1 MITLAI
7 FGATG
12 SIGKSSL
19 KIFNKNKKQIK
30 LMYLS
35 ANTDYRS
42 LKNLQKKYN
51 PKNILLT
58 DKKLN
63 KKLSQSDNSIILENN
78 LFKKKKIDYVISG
91 VSGYESLDF
100 NFNLLKISKNLLLA
114 NKETII
120 CGGKIF
126 KQEAKKQ
133 KCNIIP
139 IDSEHYCIDFFL
151 KNFCFNGQHL
161 FDEIYIVASGGPF
174 LNKKI
179 TNSISLKN
187 TLKHPTWKMGKIN
200 TINSSTLANKV
211 LEMFEAKKFF
221 DIESSKIKMIIEPTS
236 NAHVIFKLKNNLIFP
251 IIHHPT
257 MELPI
262 SNSMGLINNFS
273 KPVESINLKLKKI
286 NFNKFPIAKIGYK
299 ILNNYSDSGMIL
311 FTIFNQRL
319 VDKYLNNEI
328 NYVQISKKLLRLFSN
343 KTIINK
349 SKLKM
354 NCKKQIFSIIKFAQ
368 KIKL

>member
-1 MITLAI
+1 
-7 FGATG
+7 
-12 SIGKSSL
+12 
-19 KIFNKNKKQIK
+19 
-30 LMYLS
+30 
-35 ANTDYRS
+35 
-42 LKNLQKKYN
+42 
-51 PKNILLT
+51 
-58 DKKLN
+58 
-63 KKLSQSDNSIILENN
+63 
-78 LFKKKKIDYVISG
+78 
-91 VSGYESLDF
+91 
-100 NFNLLKISKNLLLA
+100 
-114 NKETII
+114 
-120 CGGKIF
+120 
-126 KQEAKKQ
+126 
-133 KCNIIP
+133 
-139 IDSEHYCIDFFL
+139 
-151 KNFCFNGQHL
+151 
-161 FDEIYIVASGGPF
+161 
-174 LNKKI
+174 
-179 TNSISLKN
+179 
-187 TLKHPTWKMGKIN
+187 MGKIN

-262 SNSMGLINNFS
+262 SNSMGFINNFS

-319 VDKYLNNEI
+319 VDKYLNSEI

-354 NCKKQIFSIIKFAQ
+354 NSKKQIFSIIKYAQ